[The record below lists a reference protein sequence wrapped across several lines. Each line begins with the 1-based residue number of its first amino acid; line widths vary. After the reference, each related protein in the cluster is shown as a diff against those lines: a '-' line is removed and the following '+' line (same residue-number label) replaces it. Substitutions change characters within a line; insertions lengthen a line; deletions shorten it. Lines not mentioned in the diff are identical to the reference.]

1 VTVRLERAHPGSYPA
16 EVLHRERLRLEAA
29 IRARSLR
36 ATAHRP
42 PPRAPATPPDPAVA
56 PDPATPP
63 DPAAAPVLGRAVLD
77 LAAAALAPAEP
88 FDAGALLAALGP
100 ARLLE
105 LVVVYGDLH
114 VLVCGDGRI
123 RRMKAGVAADAAWE
137 VDFAR
142 FGLNR
147 LARGGLT
154 EPAGQALAAL
164 AEGAAR
170 LEALLLG
177 PARDALGEGP
187 LVVVPPGRLNAV
199 PWALLPSLA
208 GRAITVAP
216 SARAWLRARA
226 ARPFGS
232 RVVLVSGPG
241 LKAARTEVEALAAE
255 YGDATVL
262 GGGTAS
268 TARVLAAIDGA
279 GLAHIAAH
287 GLFRADSPMFSA
299 LRVDDGPM
307 TVHDLAGLHR
317 APFRL
322 ILPSCESGLLAPAGA
337 DELLGL
343 ASALLPL
350 GTAGIVAAVA
360 QVNDAAAAPL
370 MLALHR
376 RLRALGP
383 ANGSGMLAAALRDA
397 RTDARE
403 AAGGDPVVT
412 AAGCS
417 FIALGA

>member
-1 VTVRLERAHPGSYPA
+1 MTVRLERAHPGSYPA
-16 EVLHRERLRLEAA
+16 AVLHRERLRLEAA
-29 IRARSLR
+29 IRARTLR
-36 ATAHRP
+36 ADAHRQ
-42 PPRAPATPPDPAVA
+42 PAS
-56 PDPATPP
+56 
-63 DPAAAPVLGRAVLD
+63 
-77 LAAAALAPAEP
+77 LAQAEA

-105 LVVVYGDLH
+105 LVVVGGDLH

-123 RRMKAGVAADAAWE
+123 RRMTAGAAADAAWE

-154 EPAGQALAAL
+154 EPPGQALAAL
-164 AEGAAR
+164 AEGGAR
-170 LEALLLG
+170 LEALLG
-177 PARDALGEGP
+177 PARDALGDGP

-241 LKAARTEVEALAAE
+241 LGAARTEVEALAAE
-255 YGDATVL
+255 YGGATVL

-299 LRVDDGPM
+299 LRMDDGPM
-307 TVHDLAGLHR
+307 TVHDLGGLRR

-370 MLALHR
+370 MLAVHC
-376 RLRALGP
+376 RLRAPGAASGP
-383 ANGSGMLAAALRDA
+383 GMLAAALRDA